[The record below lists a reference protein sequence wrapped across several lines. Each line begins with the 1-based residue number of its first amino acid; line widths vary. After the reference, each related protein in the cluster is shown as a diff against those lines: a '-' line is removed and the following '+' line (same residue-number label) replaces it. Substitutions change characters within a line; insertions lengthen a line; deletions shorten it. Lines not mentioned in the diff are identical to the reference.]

1 MYWNWIHAK
10 SNKMH
15 FKIFKV
21 DDIFNTDDRRNFIY
35 IKTKLQLFD
44 CYLYTSLF
52 FLTNVWTVGNYL
64 FIYCFKTFI
73 HTACMVFTKLG
84 AKKIGVVVLM
94 TINYYL
100 F

>member
-1 MYWNWIHAK
+1 MYLNWIHAK

-21 DDIFNTDDRRNFIY
+21 DDIFN
-35 IKTKLQLFD
+35 
-44 CYLYTSLF
+44 

-73 HTACMVFTKLG
+73 HSTCMVFTKL
-84 AKKIGVVVLM
+84 
-94 TINYYL
+94 Y
-100 F
+100 